1 MMMTQIFF
9 SVPKKQNRHTTI
21 TTAVADWASVSLSV
35 CVWVRCLW
43 LYKIKTAKRGGDMR
57 GSEERERIAQSDM
70 FAMTRDRWLPWQ
82 SKLQSLRQTPLPPP
96 PLVSTIYLAHSRFS
110 TLSCNLFF
118 FFLSFFFFALFCFL
132 LRFHFLVVCQKFID
146 LSLVWLWHC
155 SRGAKGA
162 KGCQKPTSC
171 LYSIETELSSSA
183 DNFPIFF
190 PLLNLRA
197 QSQKSCQTFQG
208 QCQKNKEAEYK

>member
-9 SVPKKQNRHTTI
+9 FCAKKTKPTHNNHNSCGWPSVC
-21 TTAVADWASVSLSV
+21 VCFSLSV

-57 GSEERERIAQSDM
+57 GSEERERIAQCDM

-118 FFLSFFFFALFCFL
+118 FFFFLFFALFCFL

-155 SRGAKGA
+155 SRGAQEGKGA
-162 KGCQKPTSC
+162 RGARSRQVAFT
-171 LYSIETELSSSA
+171 L
-183 DNFPIFF
+183 
-190 PLLNLRA
+190 
-197 QSQKSCQTFQG
+197 
-208 QCQKNKEAEYK
+208 